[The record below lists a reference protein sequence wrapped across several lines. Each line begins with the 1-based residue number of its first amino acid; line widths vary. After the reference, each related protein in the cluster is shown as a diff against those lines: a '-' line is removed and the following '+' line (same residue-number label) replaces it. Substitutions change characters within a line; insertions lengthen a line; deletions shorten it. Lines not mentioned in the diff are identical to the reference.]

1 MNAAPPPLALELTE
15 DMKKTQLLT
24 KLKEF
29 KAIHQQEYGI
39 EVLGVFGSYSR
50 DEVRQGSDVD
60 VVVQLTK
67 QDLFSIIGIKQDLEE
82 TLHLPVDV
90 VSYRP
95 SMDVFLKERIDRDA
109 VYV

>member
-1 MNAAPPPLALELTE
+1 
-15 DMKKTQLLT
+15 MKKTQLLT
-24 KLKEF
+24 KLKKF

-39 EVLGVFGSYSR
+39 EGLGVFGSYAR
-50 DEVRQGSDVD
+50 DEARHESDID

-67 QDLFSIIGIKQDLEE
+67 QDLFNIIGIKQDLEE
-82 TLHLPVDV
+82 ALHLPVDI

-95 SMDVFLKERIDRDA
+95 NMNFFLKKCIDRDA

>member
-1 MNAAPPPLALELTE
+1 MN
-15 DMKKTQLLT
+15 KKQLLT
-24 KLKEF
+24 ELKKF
-29 KAIHQQEYGI
+29 KANHQQEYGI
-39 EVLGVFGSYSR
+39 EVLGIFGSYSR
-50 DEVRQGSDVD
+50 NEFRQGSDVD
-60 VVVQLTK
+60 VVVQLRK

-95 SMDVFLKERIDRDA
+95 SMDAFLKKCIDRDA

>member
-1 MNAAPPPLALELTE
+1 MN
-15 DMKKTQLLT
+15 KTQLLA

-29 KAIHQQEYGI
+29 KSIHQQEYGI
-39 EVLGVFGSYSR
+39 EILGVFGSYSR
-50 DEVRQGSDVD
+50 NDAHQGSDVD

-67 QDLFSIIGIKQDLEE
+67 QDLFNIIGIKQDLEE
-82 TLHLPVDV
+82 VLHLPVDV

-95 SMDVFLKERIDRDA
+95 NMDPFLKKCIERDA

>member
-1 MNAAPPPLALELTE
+1 MNQ
-15 DMKKTQLLT
+15 TQLLS

-29 KAIHQQEYGI
+29 KALHQREYGI
-39 EVLGVFGSYSR
+39 EYLGVFGSYSR
-50 DEVRQGSDVD
+50 NEGIEKSDVD

-67 QDLFSIIGIKQDLEE
+67 QDLFNIIGIKQDLEE
-82 TLHLPVDV
+82 VLHMPVDV

-95 SMDVFLKERIDRDA
+95 NMDPFLKKCIDRDA

>member
-1 MNAAPPPLALELTE
+1 MNRA
-15 DMKKTQLLT
+15 QLLME
-24 KLKEF
+24 LKKF
-29 KAIHQQEYGI
+29 KTIHQQKYGI
-39 EVLGVFGSYSR
+39 KVLGIFGSYSKG
-50 DEVRQGSDVD
+50 EEHQGSDVD
-60 VVVQLTK
+60 VVVHLNK

-95 SMDVFLKERIDRDA
+95 SMDFFLKKSIDRDA

>member
-1 MNAAPPPLALELTE
+1 MNR
-15 DMKKTQLLT
+15 TQLLEE
-24 KLKEF
+24 LKRF
-29 KAIHQQEYGI
+29 KAIRQQEYGI
-39 EVLGVFGSYSR
+39 KIMGIFGSYAR
-50 DEVRQGSDVD
+50 DETCPGSDVD

-95 SMDVFLKERIDRDA
+95 SMDLFLKKCIDRDA